1 MKNFSNKRISVIGL
15 GISNT
20 PLIQWLLDRG
30 AIITARDRKAFDLLP
45 ERVKAFSEN
54 GVEFI
59 CGDNYL
65 ENIDDEIIFKSPGIR
80 YDVPGIAEAVK
91 NGAELTSEM
100 ELFFELCPGK
110 IIGVTGSDGKTTTT
124 TLIYKCLAEEYGED
138 KVFVGGNIGKPLLPE
153 LDKMSPETFAVVEL
167 SSFQLQTMKASPDIS
182 IITNISPNHLDYHRG
197 MEEYIRA
204 KENIFLHAK
213 PGSVAVLNGVNP
225 VTKELGK
232 DVPTGTEVR
241 YFLDGIADVK
251 DGYITY
257 DGKPVLAASDILI
270 PGRQTNETGAV
281 TGKRDFS
288 RIGAAS

>member
-54 GVEFI
+54 GVKFI

-197 MEEYIRA
+197 MEEYIRP
-204 KENIFLHAK
+204 LHRRCRQ
-213 PGSVAVLNGVNP
+213 GS
-225 VTKELGK
+225 
-232 DVPTGTEVR
+232 
-241 YFLDGIADVK
+241 I
-251 DGYITY
+251 
-257 DGKPVLAASDILI
+257 
-270 PGRQTNETGAV
+270 
-281 TGKRDFS
+281 
-288 RIGAAS
+288 

>member
-54 GVEFI
+54 GVKFI

-80 YDVPGIAEAVK
+80 YDVPGIDDAVK

-138 KVFVGGNIGKPLLPE
+138 NVFVGVKIG
-153 LDKMSPETFAVVEL
+153 
-167 SSFQLQTMKASPDIS
+167 
-182 IITNISPNHLDYHRG
+182 
-197 MEEYIRA
+197 
-204 KENIFLHAK
+204 
-213 PGSVAVLNGVNP
+213 
-225 VTKELGK
+225 
-232 DVPTGTEVR
+232 
-241 YFLDGIADVK
+241 
-251 DGYITY
+251 
-257 DGKPVLAASDILI
+257 
-270 PGRQTNETGAV
+270 
-281 TGKRDFS
+281 
-288 RIGAAS
+288 

>member
-54 GVEFI
+54 GVKFI

-124 TLIYKCLAEEYGED
+124 TLIYKCLAERNTER
-138 KVFVGGNIGKPLLPE
+138 IR
-153 LDKMSPETFAVVEL
+153 SL
-167 SSFQLQTMKASPDIS
+167 SAAIS
-182 IITNISPNHLDYHRG
+182 ANR
-197 MEEYIRA
+197 
-204 KENIFLHAK
+204 
-213 PGSVAVLNGVNP
+213 
-225 VTKELGK
+225 
-232 DVPTGTEVR
+232 
-241 YFLDGIADVK
+241 
-251 DGYITY
+251 
-257 DGKPVLAASDILI
+257 
-270 PGRQTNETGAV
+270 
-281 TGKRDFS
+281 FS
-288 RIGAAS
+288 RSLIK